1 MNQKESFPKVR
12 PGWKQ
17 DKRKSSPS
25 QVLLKLFIQLGLLIG
40 GVPKNNNDEF
50 FRSLMLLII
59 DIRTSFKIG
68 VCLIMQAD
76 SKTGV
81 IYCAS
86 EKF

>member
-1 MNQKESFPKVR
+1 MKTGQKKKFPI
-12 PGWKQ
+12 
-17 DKRKSSPS
+17 SSAS
-25 QVLLKLFIQLGLLIG
+25 QLFMQLGLLIG
-40 GVPKNNNDEF
+40 GIPKNNNDEF

-59 DIRTSFKIG
+59 DTRTSFKIG